1 MPRNILVRSARVSR
15 LDKERV
21 IRKRIAVLA
30 ACLLLI
36 AVLLWRTVG
45 SDRRKSPVQLRGT
58 GETLVIAATGDWFT
72 EAPMPSGKTDRGFA
86 SVVDALRSASIGLT
100 TLEENLLDGKN
111 IPQADTPGTIRWPY
125 GTKRQAEDLRRVGMT
140 VVSLANNHAT
150 DYGIEGM
157 KQTQEILDD
166 QGLRHAG
173 SGADLAVA
181 QAPVSLGAAPRR
193 IAVFAITTSASPES
207 RATRS
212 RGEILGRPGANSLRY
227 SPDVTVDPETFATLQ
242 HSPIATKSA
251 ERGQLILSGT
261 IIKKGLKTSV
271 ELVPN
276 EQDMHDILDQVKL
289 ARSKSDVVVVMLH
302 SHEPRNQ
309 SDAPAEFVQS
319 FAHGLID
326 AGASLVV
333 GSGPHQLRG
342 IEVYKSGA
350 ILYSLG
356 NFAFDYAA
364 VDPRAADVYEAGMD
378 LYQFAIGALGSM
390 GSFRVPQTDEPIWWQ
405 SVIAVTTIERG
416 ALKSIRLQPID
427 LGVDLPA
434 AQRGIPRIASPEHA
448 GEILR
453 TLARLSQNFGTEI
466 SVQDGSGD
474 VRLNKQSP

>member
-1 MPRNILVRSARVSR
+1 
-15 LDKERV
+15 
-21 IRKRIAVLA
+21 
-30 ACLLLI
+30 
-36 AVLLWRTVG
+36 
-45 SDRRKSPVQLRGT
+45 
-58 GETLVIAATGDWFT
+58 
-72 EAPMPSGKTDRGFA
+72 MPSGATDRGFA
-86 SVVDALRSASIGLT
+86 GVVDAIRSSSIGLT
-100 TLEENLLDGKN
+100 ALEENLLDEKN
-111 IPQADTPGTIRWPY
+111 IPQAEAPGTIRWPY
-125 GTKRQAEDLRRVGMT
+125 GTKRQAEDLRRVGIT
-140 VVSLANNHAT
+140 VVSLANNHAA

-193 IAVFAITTSASPES
+193 VAVFAITTSASPES
-207 RATRS
+207 RATRT
-212 RGEILGRPGANSLRY
+212 RGEILGRPGANALRY
-227 SPDVTVDPETFATLQ
+227 SPDVTVGPETFATLQ
-242 HSPIATKSA
+242 RSPMATKSA
-251 ERGQLILSGT
+251 DPNQLILSGT
-261 IIKKGLKTSV
+261 IIKKGPKTSV

-289 ARSKSDVVVVMLH
+289 ARSQSDVVVVMLH

-319 FAHGLID
+319 FAHALID

-342 IEVYKSGA
+342 IELYKSGA
-350 ILYSLG
+350 IFYSLG

-378 LYQFAIGALGSM
+378 LYQLAIGALESM

-405 SVIAVTTIERG
+405 SVIAVTAFERG

-427 LGVDLPA
+427 LGVDLPIA
-434 AQRGIPRIASPEHA
+434 RRGIPRIASPERA
-448 GEILR
+448 DEILQ
-453 TLARLSQNFGTEI
+453 TIARLSQNFGTEI
-466 SVQDGSGD
+466 SVKDGSGD
-474 VRLNKQSP
+474 VQLSKPTR

>member
-1 MPRNILVRSARVSR
+1 
-15 LDKERV
+15 
-21 IRKRIAVLA
+21 
-30 ACLLLI
+30 LI
-36 AVLLWRTVG
+36 AVLLWRIVG
-45 SDRRKSPVQLRGT
+45 SDRPKSPLQLRGS
-58 GETLVIAATGDWFT
+58 GEILVIAATGDWFT
-72 EAPMPSGKTDRGFA
+72 EAPMLSGMKDRGFA
-86 SVVDALRSASIGLT
+86 GVVDTLRSASIGLT

-212 RGEILGRPGANSLRY
+212 RGEILGRPGANALRY

-242 HSPIATKSA
+242 RSPIATKSA
-251 ERGQLILSGT
+251 DPNQLILSGT
-261 IIKKGLKTSV
+261 TIKKGLKTSV

-319 FAHGLID
+319 FAHALID

-350 ILYSLG
+350 IFYSLG

-364 VDPRAADVYEAGMD
+364 VDPRAADVYEAGID
-378 LYQFAIGALGSM
+378 LYQLAIGALGSM
-390 GSFRVPQTDEPIWWQ
+390 GSFRVPQTGEPIWWQ
-405 SVIAVTTIERG
+405 SVIAATTFERG

-427 LGVDLPA
+427 LGVDLPIDR
-434 AQRGIPRIASPEHA
+434 RGIPRIASPEH
-448 GEILR
+448 GDEILQ
-453 TLARLSQNFGTEI
+453 TIARLSQNFGTEI
-466 SVQDGSGD
+466 SVKDGSGD
-474 VRLNKQSP
+474 VQLSKPTR

>member
-1 MPRNILVRSARVSR
+1 
-15 LDKERV
+15 
-21 IRKRIAVLA
+21 
-30 ACLLLI
+30 
-36 AVLLWRTVG
+36 
-45 SDRRKSPVQLRGT
+45 
-58 GETLVIAATGDWFT
+58 
-72 EAPMPSGKTDRGFA
+72 MPSGTTDRGFA
-86 SVVDALRSASIGLT
+86 GVVDALRSVSIGLT

-111 IPQADTPGTIRWPY
+111 IPHADTPGTIRWPH
-125 GTKRQAEDLRRVGMT
+125 GTRRQAEDLRRVGIT

-193 IAVFAITTSASPES
+193 VAVFAITTSASPES
-207 RATRS
+207 RATHS
-212 RGEILGRPGANSLRY
+212 RGEILGRPGANVLRY

-261 IIKKGLKTSV
+261 IIKKGPKTSV
-271 ELVPN
+271 QLVPN
-276 EQDMHDILDQVKL
+276 EQDVHDILDQVKL
-289 ARSKSDVVVVMLH
+289 ARSQPGVVVVMLH

-309 SDAPAEFVQS
+309 SDAPAESVQS
-319 FAHGLID
+319 FAHALID

-350 ILYSLG
+350 IFYGLG

-364 VDPRAADVYEAGMD
+364 VDPRGADVYEAGMD
-378 LYQFAIGALGSM
+378 LYQLAIGALGSM

-405 SVIAVTTIERG
+405 SVIAVTTFERG

-427 LGVDLPA
+427 LGVDLPIA
-434 AQRGIPRIASPEHA
+434 RRGIPRIASSERA

-453 TLARLSQNFGTEI
+453 TLARLSQNFGTQI
-466 SVQDGSGD
+466 SVKDGSGD
-474 VRLNKQSP
+474 VQLSKHTP

>member
-1 MPRNILVRSARVSR
+1 
-15 LDKERV
+15 
-21 IRKRIAVLA
+21 
-30 ACLLLI
+30 
-36 AVLLWRTVG
+36 
-45 SDRRKSPVQLRGT
+45 
-58 GETLVIAATGDWFT
+58 
-72 EAPMPSGKTDRGFA
+72 MPSGTTDRGFA
-86 SVVDALRSASIGLT
+86 GVVDALRSVSIGLT

-111 IPQADTPGTIRWPY
+111 IPHADTPGTIRWPY
-125 GTKRQAEDLRRVGMT
+125 GTRRQAEDLRRVGIT

-193 IAVFAITTSASPES
+193 VAVFAITTSASPES
-207 RATRS
+207 RATHS
-212 RGEILGRPGANSLRY
+212 RGEILGRPGANVLRY

-261 IIKKGLKTSV
+261 IIKKGPKTSV
-271 ELVPN
+271 QLVPN
-276 EQDMHDILDQVKL
+276 EQDVHDILDQVKL
-289 ARSKSDVVVVMLH
+289 ARSQPGVVVVMLH

-309 SDAPAEFVQS
+309 SDAPAESVQS
-319 FAHGLID
+319 FAHALID

-350 ILYSLG
+350 IFYGLG

-364 VDPRAADVYEAGMD
+364 VDPRGADVYEAGMD
-378 LYQFAIGALGSM
+378 LYQLAIGALGSM

-405 SVIAVTTIERG
+405 SVIAVTTFERG

-427 LGVDLPA
+427 LGVDLPIA
-434 AQRGIPRIASPEHA
+434 RRGIPRIASSERA

-453 TLARLSQNFGTEI
+453 TLARLSQNFGTQI
-466 SVQDGSGD
+466 SVKDGSGD
-474 VRLNKQSP
+474 VQLSKHTP

>member
-1 MPRNILVRSARVSR
+1 
-15 LDKERV
+15 
-21 IRKRIAVLA
+21 
-30 ACLLLI
+30 LI
-36 AVLLWRTVG
+36 AVLLWRIAG

-72 EAPMPSGKTDRGFA
+72 QAPAPSGTTDRGFA
-86 SVVDALRSASIGLT
+86 GVVDAIRSASIGLT
-100 TLEENLLDGKN
+100 TLEENLLDEKN
-111 IPQADTPGTIRWPY
+111 IPQAEAPGTIRWPY
-125 GTKRQAEDLRRVGMT
+125 GTKRQAEDLRRVGIT

-150 DYGIEGM
+150 DYGVEGM

-193 IAVFAITTSASPES
+193 VAVFAITTSASPES

-212 RGEILGRPGANSLRY
+212 RGGEILGRPGANALRY

-242 HSPIATKSA
+242 RSPIATKSA
-251 ERGQLILSGT
+251 ERDQLILSGT

-289 ARSKSDVVVVMLH
+289 ARSQSDVVVVMLH

-319 FAHGLID
+319 FAHELID

-350 ILYSLG
+350 IFYSLG
-356 NFAFDYAA
+356 NFAFDYGA
-364 VDPRAADVYEAGMD
+364 VDARAADVYEAGMA
-378 LYQFAIGALGSM
+378 LYQLAIGALGSM

-416 ALKSIRLQPID
+416 TLKSIRLQPID
-427 LGVDLPA
+427 LGVDLPIA
-434 AQRGIPRIASPEHA
+434 RRGIPRIASPEHA
-448 GEILR
+448 DEILQ
-453 TLARLSQNFGTEI
+453 TIAILSQNFGTEI
-466 SVQDGSGD
+466 SVRDGSGD
-474 VRLNKQSP
+474 VRLNGKTP

>member
-1 MPRNILVRSARVSR
+1 
-15 LDKERV
+15 
-21 IRKRIAVLA
+21 
-30 ACLLLI
+30 
-36 AVLLWRTVG
+36 
-45 SDRRKSPVQLRGT
+45 
-58 GETLVIAATGDWFT
+58 
-72 EAPMPSGKTDRGFA
+72 MPSGATDRGFA
-86 SVVDALRSASIGLT
+86 GVVDAIRSSSIGLT
-100 TLEENLLDGKN
+100 ALEENLLDEKN
-111 IPQADTPGTIRWPY
+111 IPQAEAPGTIRWPY
-125 GTKRQAEDLRRVGMT
+125 GTKRQAEDLRRVGIT
-140 VVSLANNHAT
+140 VGSLANNHAA

-193 IAVFAITTSASPES
+193 VAVFAITTSASPES
-207 RATRS
+207 RATRT
-212 RGEILGRPGANSLRY
+212 RGEILGRPGANALRY
-227 SPDVTVDPETFATLQ
+227 SPDVTVGPETFATLQ
-242 HSPIATKSA
+242 RSPMATKSA
-251 ERGQLILSGT
+251 DPNQLILSGT
-261 IIKKGLKTSV
+261 IIKKGPKTSV

-289 ARSKSDVVVVMLH
+289 ARSQSDVVVVMLH

-319 FAHGLID
+319 FAHALID

-342 IEVYKSGA
+342 IELYKSGA
-350 ILYSLG
+350 IFYSLG

-378 LYQFAIGALGSM
+378 LYQLAIGALESM

-405 SVIAVTTIERG
+405 SVIAVTAFERG

-427 LGVDLPA
+427 LGVDLPIA
-434 AQRGIPRIASPEHA
+434 RRGIPRIASPERA
-448 GEILR
+448 DEILQ
-453 TLARLSQNFGTEI
+453 TIARLSQNFGTEI
-466 SVQDGSGD
+466 SVKDGSGD
-474 VRLNKQSP
+474 VQLSKPTR

>member
-1 MPRNILVRSARVSR
+1 
-15 LDKERV
+15 
-21 IRKRIAVLA
+21 
-30 ACLLLI
+30 
-36 AVLLWRTVG
+36 
-45 SDRRKSPVQLRGT
+45 
-58 GETLVIAATGDWFT
+58 
-72 EAPMPSGKTDRGFA
+72 MPSGATDRGFA
-86 SVVDALRSASIGLT
+86 GVVDALRSVSIGLT

-111 IPQADTPGTIRWPY
+111 IPHADTPGTIRWPY
-125 GTKRQAEDLRRVGMT
+125 GTRRQAEDLRRVGIT

-193 IAVFAITTSASPES
+193 VAVFAITTSASPES
-207 RATRS
+207 RATHS
-212 RGEILGRPGANSLRY
+212 RGEILGRPGANVLRY

-261 IIKKGLKTSV
+261 IIKKGPKTSV
-271 ELVPN
+271 QLVPN
-276 EQDMHDILDQVKL
+276 EQDVHDILDQVKL
-289 ARSKSDVVVVMLH
+289 ARSQPGVVVVMLH

-309 SDAPAEFVQS
+309 SDAPAESVQS
-319 FAHGLID
+319 FAHALID

-350 ILYSLG
+350 IFYGLG

-364 VDPRAADVYEAGMD
+364 VDPRGADVYEAGMD
-378 LYQFAIGALGSM
+378 LYQLAIGALGSM

-405 SVIAVTTIERG
+405 SVIAVTTFERG

-427 LGVDLPA
+427 LGVDLPIA
-434 AQRGIPRIASPEHA
+434 RRGIPRIASSERA

-453 TLARLSQNFGTEI
+453 TLARLSQNFGTQI
-466 SVQDGSGD
+466 SVKDGSGD
-474 VRLNKQSP
+474 VQLSKHTP

>member
-1 MPRNILVRSARVSR
+1 VPRNVLVRSARVSR

-21 IRKRIAVLA
+21 IRKGIALLA

-36 AVLLWRTVG
+36 AVLLWRIVG

-72 EAPMPSGKTDRGFA
+72 QAPAPSGITDRRFA
-86 SVVDALRSASIGLT
+86 GVVDAIKSASIGLT
-100 TLEENLLDGKN
+100 TLEENLLDEKN
-111 IPQADTPGTIRWPY
+111 IPEAEAPGTIRWPY
-125 GTKRQAEDLRRVGMT
+125 GTKRQAEDLRRVGIT
-140 VVSLANNHAT
+140 VVSLANNHAA
-150 DYGIEGM
+150 DYGVEGM
-157 KQTQEILDD
+157 KQTQKILDD

-181 QAPVSLGAAPRR
+181 QAPVILGAAPRR
-193 IAVFAITTSASPES
+193 VAVFAITTSASPES

-212 RGEILGRPGANSLRY
+212 RGEILGRPGANALRY

-242 HSPIATKSA
+242 HSPIATMSA
-251 ERGQLILSGT
+251 ERGQLIISGA
-261 IIKKGLKTSV
+261 IIKKGRKTSV
-271 ELVPN
+271 ELAPN
-276 EQDMHDILDQVKL
+276 EQDMHDILDQIQLV
-289 ARSKSDVVVVMLH
+289 RSQSDVVVVMLH

-309 SDAPAEFVQS
+309 SDVPAEFVQS
-319 FAHGLID
+319 FAHALID

-350 ILYSLG
+350 IFYSLG
-356 NFAFDYAA
+356 NFAFDYTA
-364 VDPRAADVYEAGMD
+364 VDPHAADVYEAGAD
-378 LYQFAIGALGSM
+378 LYQLAMGALGSM

-434 AQRGIPRIASPEHA
+434 AQRGVPRIASPEHA
-448 GEILR
+448 GDILQ

-466 SVQDGSGD
+466 SVQDGLGD
-474 VRLNKQSP
+474 VRLNK

>member
-1 MPRNILVRSARVSR
+1 
-15 LDKERV
+15 
-21 IRKRIAVLA
+21 
-30 ACLLLI
+30 
-36 AVLLWRTVG
+36 
-45 SDRRKSPVQLRGT
+45 
-58 GETLVIAATGDWFT
+58 
-72 EAPMPSGKTDRGFA
+72 MPSGTTDRGFA
-86 SVVDALRSASIGLT
+86 GVVDALRSVSIGLT

-111 IPQADTPGTIRWPY
+111 IPHADTPGTIRWPY
-125 GTKRQAEDLRRVGMT
+125 GTRRQAEDLRRVGIT

-193 IAVFAITTSASPES
+193 VAVFAITTSASPES
-207 RATRS
+207 RATHS
-212 RGEILGRPGANSLRY
+212 RGEILGRPGANVLRY

-261 IIKKGLKTSV
+261 IIKKGPKTSV
-271 ELVPN
+271 QLVPN
-276 EQDMHDILDQVKL
+276 EQDVHDILDQVKL
-289 ARSKSDVVVVMLH
+289 ARSQPGVVVVMLH

-309 SDAPAEFVQS
+309 SDAPAESVQS
-319 FAHGLID
+319 FAHALID

-342 IEVYKSGA
+342 IELYKSGA
-350 ILYSLG
+350 IFYSLG

-364 VDPRAADVYEAGMD
+364 VDPRGADVYEAGMD
-378 LYQFAIGALGSM
+378 LYQLAIGALGSM

-405 SVIAVTTIERG
+405 SVIAVTTFERG

-427 LGVDLPA
+427 LGVDLPIA
-434 AQRGIPRIASPEHA
+434 RRGIPRIASSERA

-453 TLARLSQNFGTEI
+453 TLARLSQNFGTQI
-466 SVQDGSGD
+466 SVKDGSGD
-474 VRLNKQSP
+474 VQLSKHTP